1 MRIAADLHCHTLASG
16 HAYSTAEEVIR
27 AAAAAGLN
35 AVAITDHGP
44 NMPANLANWYFE
56 NMRVFPRVAFGVE
69 IFRGI
74 EANIIDDA
82 GTLDADADMIKSLNF
97 IVASCHTV
105 TIAGPSAEYYTA
117 ACTGAMKNPRVN
129 VIGHPDDGRM
139 PVIYEEL
146 VRVAAE
152 TNTLLEL
159 NNHSLSALAP
169 RQNAPANLR
178 EMLKHCRRQG
188 VPVVVSSDAHISFS
202 VGRFDNSL
210 ALIEEIGF
218 PEELVANT
226 SLDKLKSLLRLKGWQ
241 D

>member
-16 HAYSTAEEVIR
+16 HAYSTVEEVIR
-27 AAAAAGLN
+27 AAAAAGLD

-44 NMPANLANWYFE
+44 AMPANLSRWYFE
-56 NMRVFPRVAFGVE
+56 NMRVFPDQMLGVE

-74 EANIIDDA
+74 EANIIDDI
-82 GTLDADADMIKSLNF
+82 GTLDADEDMMKNLNF
-97 IVASCHTV
+97 AVASCHTV
-105 TIAGPSAEYYTA
+105 TIAGPDAGYYTS
-117 ACTGAMKNPRVN
+117 ACIGAMKNPKVN

-139 PVIYEEL
+139 PVNYIEL
-146 VRVAAE
+146 VRAAAE
-152 TNTLLEL
+152 TSTLLEL

-169 RQNAPANLR
+169 RQNSQANLR
-178 EMLKHCRRQG
+178 ELLGLCRKQG

-210 ALIEEIGF
+210 ALIKEMDF
-218 PEELVANT
+218 PEDLVANT
-226 SLDKLKSLLRLKGWQ
+226 SLEKLKSHLRLKGWQ